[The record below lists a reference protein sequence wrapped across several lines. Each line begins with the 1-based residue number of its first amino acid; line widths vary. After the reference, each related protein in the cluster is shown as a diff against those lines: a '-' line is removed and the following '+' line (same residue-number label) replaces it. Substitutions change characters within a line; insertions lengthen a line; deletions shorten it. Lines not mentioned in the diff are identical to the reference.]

1 MAYSEDYRKRVIEY
15 RTEGH
20 TLMETSKVF
29 KVAIITIRQWENKLK
44 EEGTLKKKPVK
55 RSFRKLDPEKLKAYL
70 ALHPD
75 AYLRE
80 AAEEFGCCETTI
92 TYACRKLKITR
103 KKGPELQRTVRG
115 ESHRI

>member
-44 EEGTLKKKPVK
+44 EDGTLKKKPLK
-55 RSFRKLDPEKLKAYL
+55 RSSGQHATIMSPANSAKL
-70 ALHPD
+70 
-75 AYLRE
+75 
-80 AAEEFGCCETTI
+80 
-92 TYACRKLKITR
+92 
-103 KKGPELQRTVRG
+103 
-115 ESHRI
+115 

>member
-44 EEGTLKKKPVK
+44 EER
-55 RSFRKLDPEKLKAYL
+55 RS
-70 ALHPD
+70 
-75 AYLRE
+75 
-80 AAEEFGCCETTI
+80 T
-92 TYACRKLKITR
+92 
-103 KKGPELQRTVRG
+103 
-115 ESHRI
+115 

>member
-55 RSFRKLDPEKLKAYL
+55 RSFRKLDPEKLKAYF

-103 KKGPELQRTVRG
+103 KKGHELQGTVRG
-115 ESHRI
+115 ET